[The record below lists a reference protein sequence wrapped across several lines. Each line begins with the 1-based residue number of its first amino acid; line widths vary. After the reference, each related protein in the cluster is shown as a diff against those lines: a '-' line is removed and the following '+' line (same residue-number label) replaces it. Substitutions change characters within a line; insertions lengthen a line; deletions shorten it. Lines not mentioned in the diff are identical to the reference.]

1 MMSKTINKRRLGQTD
16 IEITPIGLG
25 VMQFAGGAGVFG
37 LMFPEISQETMDAI
51 IKAALDGGINWFDTA
66 EMYGRGRSER
76 GLADGLHAADKKD
89 DEVIVAT
96 KWFPMLRTAR
106 NIPRTIHD
114 RIHFLDGYSID
125 LYLVH
130 QPWGFSSPEAEME
143 AMADLVESGL
153 VRSVGVSNFSADQMR
168 RAHRALERRGLPL
181 ATNQVQYSLLHR
193 TIESNGVLETAKELG
208 VTITAWSP
216 LASGLLTGKF
226 HNDPEIF
233 EQTPFGRRMRL
244 RREIEKSRPI
254 IQALDELAKVYD
266 ATPAQI
272 ALNWLIHF
280 QGETVVAIP
289 GASKV
294 NQAAESADS
303 MNFRLS
309 ESEMVSLDELSQTFR

>member
-1 MMSKTINKRRLGQTD
+1 MSKTINKRRLGQTD

-114 RIHFLDGYSID
+114 RIRFLDGYSID

-153 VRSVGVSNFSADQMR
+153 VRSVGVSNFSAEQMR

-233 EQTPFGRRMRL
+233 EQTPFGRRMQL

-303 MNFRLS
+303 MKFRLS
-309 ESEMVSLDELSQTFR
+309 DSEMASLDELSQAFR